1 MRSYLKIFSTT
12 VLVSAL
18 GFTVPAWSAGNH
30 AGGHSHG
37 SDTQAIGQPGQASQ
51 VTRTL
56 ELSMSD
62 SMRFSPANIM
72 VKAGETIKF
81 VLNNVGKLKH
91 EFVLGTDKELK
102 EHYQQMLKFP
112 EMEHDEPN
120 MVTVAPGK
128 TGVVIWT
135 FTQAGKVDFACLLPG
150 HYGAGMK
157 GSVAVSA
164 AK

>member
-1 MRSYLKIFSTT
+1 MLSYLKIFSTT
-12 VLVSAL
+12 VLFSAL
-18 GFTVPAWSAGNH
+18 GFTVPTWSAGNH

-37 SDTQAIGQPGQASQ
+37 ADIQAIGQPGQASQ
-51 VTRTL
+51 VTRTF
-56 ELSMSD
+56 EVAMSD
-62 SMRFSPANIM
+62 SMRFSPANIT

-81 VLNNVGKLKH
+81 ALNNTGQVKH

-135 FTQAGKVDFACLLPG
+135 FTQAGTVDFACLLPG
-150 HYGAGMK
+150 HYSAGMK

-164 AK
+164 TK

>member
-18 GFTVPAWSAGNH
+18 SFTVPAWSAGNH

-62 SMRFSPANIM
+62 SMRFSPANIT

>member
-1 MRSYLKIFSTT
+1 MRSSLKVFSAT
-12 VLVSAL
+12 VLASAL
-18 GFTVPAWSAGNH
+18 GFTASAWSAGNH

-37 SDTQAIGQPGQASQ
+37 ADAQAIGQPGQASQ

-56 ELSMSD
+56 EVAMSD
-62 SMRFSPANIM
+62 SMRFSPSNIV

-81 VLNNVGKLKH
+81 VLTNRGQVKH

-120 MVTVAPGK
+120 MITVTPGK

-135 FTQAGKVDFACLLPG
+135 FTQAGTVDFACLLPG

-157 GSVAVSA
+157 GSVVVSA

>member
-12 VLVSAL
+12 RLISAPS
-18 GFTVPAWSAGNH
+18 FTAPAWSAGNH

-62 SMRFSPANIM
+62 SMRFSPANIT

-150 HYGAGMK
+150 HDGAGMK

>member
-1 MRSYLKIFSTT
+1 MRSYLKIFSAT

-18 GFTVPAWSAGNH
+18 GFTVPAWSAGSH

-37 SDTQAIGQPGQASQ
+37 SDAQAIGQPGEASQ

-56 ELSMSD
+56 ELAMSD
-62 SMRFSPANIM
+62 SMRFTPANVI

-81 VLNNVGKLKH
+81 VLNNTGQVKH

-102 EHYQQMLKFP
+102 DHYQQMLKFP

-135 FTQAGKVDFACLLPG
+135 FTQAGTVDFACLLPG

>member
-1 MRSYLKIFSTT
+1 MPSHLNIFVTGF
-12 VLVSAL
+12 LVSAL
-18 GFTVPAWSAGNH
+18 GLAAPAWSAGNH

-51 VTRTL
+51 VTRTF

-62 SMRFSPANIM
+62 SMRFSPANM
-72 VKAGETIKF
+72 TVKAGETIKF
-81 VLNNVGKLKH
+81 VLTNTGKVKH

-135 FTQAGKVDFACLLPG
+135 FTQAGTVDFACLLPG

>member
-1 MRSYLKIFSTT
+1 MRSHLNIFVTGF
-12 VLVSAL
+12 LVNAL
-18 GFTVPAWSAGNH
+18 GLAVPAWSVGNH

-51 VTRTL
+51 VTRTF

-62 SMRFSPANIM
+62 SMRFSPANIT

-81 VLNNVGKLKH
+81 VLTNAGKVKH

-112 EMEHDEPN
+112 ERICRPC
-120 MVTVAPGK
+120 K
-128 TGVVIWT
+128 KI
-135 FTQAGKVDFACLLPG
+135 C
-150 HYGAGMK
+150 
-157 GSVAVSA
+157 S
-164 AK
+164 